1 VTKLS
6 TRRRSAAALAA
17 GLIGVASL
25 SACGSSSDSASGSGP
40 DTSKLGQEGQ
50 DRLAVLAKGSGAS
63 PAAEGPKPEAGK
75 NIWYIASGLQIEI
88 IAESAKAFE
97 EAGEEIGWKTKII
110 DGKFQPGVWLTGI
123 QQAIA
128 ARADGIVTYGI
139 DCAALKNGLQA
150 AKDAGIPVVGIES
163 QDCDPSLETVLPYAD
178 GDFPTWARR
187 LGSDQALWAAASA
200 NGKGTVL
207 ELRETDAAITLYQ
220 SEGLKKTLSDE
231 CPDCKHV
238 AVEFTAPEIG
248 PALQQKVEQALLK
261 NPDTVAMLVPYDDLL
276 VAGVSSAIVSSG
288 RAKQIKVV
296 SVGGTTA
303 ALDLM
308 RQDRGLN
315 ADLVFDP
322 SWEAYAAADW
332 MNRLLAGET
341 PTDETAPTGI
351 GHQLVE
357 QADVPE
363 KGKVVTPVDYVAVYK
378 KSWGVGE

>member
-1 VTKLS
+1 MTMLD
-6 TRRRSAAALAA
+6 TNRRAAAALAA
-17 GLIGVASL
+17 VVIGAASL
-25 SACGSSSDSASGSGP
+25 SACGGSSASSGSGP
-40 DTSKLGQEGQ
+40 DASTLSQEGQ
-50 DRLAVLAKGSGAS
+50 DRLDVLYDGSGTS
-63 PAAEGPKPEAGK
+63 PATEGPKPEAGK

-88 IAESAKAFE
+88 IAEGAQAFE
-97 EAGEEIGWKTKII
+97 KAGKELGWKTKII

-128 ARADGIVTYGI
+128 ARADGIVLYAF
-139 DCAALKNGLQA
+139 DCAAVKNGLEA
-150 AKDAGIPVVGIES
+150 AKKAGIPVVAVES
-163 QDCDPSLETVLPYAD
+163 EDCDPSLETVLTYAD

-220 SEGLKKTLSDE
+220 SEGVKKTISEE

-248 PALQQKVEQALLK
+248 PSLQQKVEQALLK

-341 PTDETAPTGI
+341 PTGENAPTGI

-357 QADVPE
+357 QKDVPE
-363 KGKVVTPVDYVAVYK
+363 DGKVVTPVDYVSVYK